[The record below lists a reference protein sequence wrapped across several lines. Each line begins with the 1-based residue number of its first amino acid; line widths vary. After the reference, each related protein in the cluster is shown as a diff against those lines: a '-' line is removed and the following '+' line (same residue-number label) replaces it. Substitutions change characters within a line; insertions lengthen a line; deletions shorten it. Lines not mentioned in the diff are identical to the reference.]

1 VQRGVEGFH
10 PQIVL
15 LIHLRSL
22 EITSQRL
29 HDNAALIHP
38 DDLRVKAV
46 KPDPAITA
54 DLHEKTFFLF
64 QPLLERL
71 FE

>member
-1 VQRGVEGFH
+1 M
-10 PQIVL
+10 L
-15 LIHLRSL
+15 
-22 EITSQRL
+22 QRL